1 MSCFQDKYVLYMV
14 YPMNGSEL
22 IKILR
27 KLGKQRGLT
36 VRIDKKR
43 GRGSHFTLYFGDN
56 QTIMK
61 DRTKEIGSGLLKK
74 LLDNLGLSR
83 DDIR

>member
-1 MSCFQDKYVLYMV
+1 MV

-56 QTIMK
+56 RTIMK

-74 LLDNLGLSR
+74 LLDNLGLSS

>member
-1 MSCFQDKYVLYMV
+1 MV

-36 VRIDKKR
+36 VRIEKKR

-56 QTIMK
+56 RTIMK

>member
-14 YPMNGSEL
+14 YLMNGSEL

-56 QTIMK
+56 RTIMK

>member
-1 MSCFQDKYVLYMV
+1 MV

-56 QTIMK
+56 RTIMK
-61 DRTKEIGSGLLKK
+61 DRTKEISSGLLKK

>member
-14 YPMNGSEL
+14 YSMNGSEL

-56 QTIMK
+56 RTIMK

>member
-1 MSCFQDKYVLYMV
+1 MV

-56 QTIMK
+56 RTIMK

>member
-1 MSCFQDKYVLYMV
+1 
-14 YPMNGSEL
+14 MNGSEL

-43 GRGSHFTLYFGDN
+43 GRGSHFTIYFGDN
-56 QTIMK
+56 RTIMK

>member
-1 MSCFQDKYVLYMV
+1 MV

-43 GRGSHFTLYFGDN
+43 GRGSHFSLYFGDN
-56 QTIMK
+56 RTIMK

>member
-1 MSCFQDKYVLYMV
+1 MSCFPDKFVLSFS

-27 KLGKQRGLT
+27 KIGKKQARA

-43 GRGSHFTLYFGDN
+43 SKGSHFTLYFGGKR
-56 QTIMK
+56 TIMK
-61 DRTKEIGSGLLKK
+61 DRTKEIGPGLLKRI
-74 LLDNLGLSR
+74 LNNLGLTKG
-83 DDIR
+83 DIE